1 MKRQTMLAEIDR
13 QLTQCQIDL
22 AGIHALGAIDDDA
35 DALLEKL
42 KTLHLIME
50 LTENEKDYGLSSV
63 IQEINTLIDAL
74 KRAGIGDDDID
85 VIKERALTAVS
96 KVLENVNIFFRK
108 LKTYHTNAKNINASV
123 QASVAR
129 LRTEIDTMRAQ
140 LKSQGLT
147 DDQIRLL
154 EQIAEESTR

>member
-22 AGIHALGAIDDDA
+22 AGIHALGAIDDNA

-42 KTLHLIME
+42 KTLQLTIE
-50 LTENEKDYGLSSV
+50 FTENEAD
-63 IQEINTLIDAL
+63 INTIRQEIRTLILAL
-74 KRAGIGDDDID
+74 GSARIKGVDIIR
-85 VIKERALTAVS
+85 IKKQALTEFANILGDAN
-96 KVLENVNIFFRK
+96 VLFQK
-108 LKTYHTNAKNINASV
+108 LKTYHTNENTDDANI
-123 QASVAR
+123 QASLAR
-129 LRTEIDTMRAQ
+129 LSDEINDIRTQ